1 MRLPKALALG
11 AALVA
16 AFPAHAAENG
26 ASAGVPAKALDRTPI
41 EATTAT
47 GDPVRLLPNGRWEY
61 VDADKAKAA
70 KALAD
75 QFPENHTRPVAAQGG
90 VFGVGRTVMPGD
102 RDYNRGSLGHK

>member
-1 MRLPKALALG
+1 MRLPKVLALG
-11 AALVA
+11 AALAA
-16 AFPAHAAENG
+16 AFSAHAAENG

-41 EATTAT
+41 EATTAA

-70 KALAD
+70 KTVAD

-90 VFGVGRTVMPGD
+90 VFGVGRTIMPGD
-102 RDYNRGSLGHK
+102 PDYNRGSLGRK

>member
-1 MRLPKALALG
+1 MRLSKALALG

-16 AFPAHAAENG
+16 AFPAHAAESG

-41 EATTAT
+41 EATTAA
-47 GDPVRLLPNGRWEY
+47 GDKVRLLPNGRWEY